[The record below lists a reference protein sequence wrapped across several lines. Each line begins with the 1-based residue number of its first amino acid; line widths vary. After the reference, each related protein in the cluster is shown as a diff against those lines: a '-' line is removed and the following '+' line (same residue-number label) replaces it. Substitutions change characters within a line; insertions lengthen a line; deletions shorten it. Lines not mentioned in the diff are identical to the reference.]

1 MFWTKRRQ
9 AAAFQTIYNFL
20 SDGVIP
26 DVVEESLTHQKHS
39 YGSTGSKI
47 RKGRLMKNRSS
58 CLLTGIFWV
67 SALLSQSLWAAD
79 VTKIT
84 VLNPR
89 GIQPP
94 IRLIPMAPRLDTL
107 EGKTIYV
114 VDTKYPLT
122 RPFVQEVFNV
132 LKERYPKTNWIF
144 RDKIGS
150 YFDDDP
156 KLWAEIKEK
165 GHGMVMAVGH

>member
-1 MFWTKRRQ
+1 
-9 AAAFQTIYNFL
+9 
-20 SDGVIP
+20 
-26 DVVEESLTHQKHS
+26 
-39 YGSTGSKI
+39 
-47 RKGRLMKNRSS
+47 MKNRASW
-58 CLLTGIFWV
+58 LLMGTLLAATLLLGSV
-67 SALLSQSLWAAD
+67 SAAD
-79 VTKIT
+79 TAKIT

-107 EGKTIYV
+107 DGKTIYV

-122 RPFVQEVFNV
+122 KPFVQEVYNV
-132 LKERYPKTNWIF
+132 LKEKYPKTNWVF